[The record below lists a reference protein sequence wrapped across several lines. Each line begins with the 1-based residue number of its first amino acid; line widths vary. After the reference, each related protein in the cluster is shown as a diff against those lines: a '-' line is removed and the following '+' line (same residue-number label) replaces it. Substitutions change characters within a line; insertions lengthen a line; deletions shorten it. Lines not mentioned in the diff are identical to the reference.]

1 VPKRTF
7 SGKGKADVKDPPL
20 KKYRIFRVAPQ
31 PFFKKKI
38 LAIKGEHNYIIIMK
52 TISFV
57 WDGKKAEPNQKK
69 HKISFKEAQTVFSDP
84 TARMI
89 FDPEH
94 SGNEDRFILL
104 GISSG
109 LRLLVVCHCYLE
121 DDKAIRII
129 SARKANK
136 NEQKQYGSFLL

>member
-1 VPKRTF
+1 
-7 SGKGKADVKDPPL
+7 
-20 KKYRIFRVAPQ
+20 
-31 PFFKKKI
+31 
-38 LAIKGEHNYIIIMK
+38 MK

-57 WDGKKAEPNQKK
+57 WDGTKAELNLKK
-69 HKISFKEAQTVFSDP
+69 HKIPFEEAQTVFSDP
-84 TARMI
+84 NARMI

-94 SGNEDRFILL
+94 SEDEDRFILL

-109 LRLLVVCHCYLE
+109 LRLLVVYHCYIEE
-121 DDKAIRII
+121 DMVIRIF

>member
-1 VPKRTF
+1 M
-7 SGKGKADVKDPPL
+7 
-20 KKYRIFRVAPQ
+20 
-31 PFFKKKI
+31 
-38 LAIKGEHNYIIIMK
+38 N

-57 WDGKKAEPNQKK
+57 WDKKKSESNLKT
-69 HKISFKEAQTVFSDP
+69 HKISFEEAQTVFSDP
-84 TARMI
+84 NARMI

-94 SGNEDRFILL
+94 SSDEDRFILL

-109 LRLLVVCHCYLE
+109 LKLLVVCHSYQE
-121 DDKAIRII
+121 NGMIIRII